1 MLSLYGWSLDF
12 DEPIWFKMVGCS
24 LTLIMI
30 CFDDF
35 ENPIYWKNIE
45 DVSLLSA
52 IMVFKMILFSV
63 AIVGDGTNVTV
74 IFLFEIV

>member
-1 MLSLYGWSLDF
+1 
-12 DEPIWFKMVGCS
+12 
-24 LTLIMI
+24 MI

-52 IMVFKMILFSV
+52 IMVFKMILFSL